1 MECIHIVEKG
11 FCMMALTLFTT
22 LLVLTCVYKLLN
34 KYWWSLKNIQFC
46 YSCGAIH

>member
-22 LLVLTCVYKLLN
+22 LLVLTWYKLL
-34 KYWWSLKNIQFC
+34 KKWWSLKKIQLL
-46 YSCGAIH
+46 